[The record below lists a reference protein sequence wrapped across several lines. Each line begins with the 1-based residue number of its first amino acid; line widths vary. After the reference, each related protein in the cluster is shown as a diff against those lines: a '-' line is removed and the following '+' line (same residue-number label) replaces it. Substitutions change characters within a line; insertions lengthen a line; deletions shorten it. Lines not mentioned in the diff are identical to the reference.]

1 LGFGKTTN
9 RKKPMSYKQVFQVK
23 CKADGGMDCYK
34 ARFIARGF
42 SQTYGVDFDE
52 MYAHMVKFISI

>member
-1 LGFGKTTN
+1 LGFGKTTH
-9 RKKPMSYKQVFQVK
+9 RKKPMNYKQVFQDK
-23 CKADGGMDCYK
+23 CKGNGGVDYYK

-42 SQTYGVDFDE
+42 SLTYSVDFDE

>member
-1 LGFGKTTN
+1 
-9 RKKPMSYKQVFQVK
+9 VFQDK
-23 CKADGGMDCYK
+23 CKGDGGVDCYK

-52 MYAHMVKFISI
+52 MCVHMVKFISI